1 MTQMIRSFAD
11 TDTQAV
17 FNGLRPRRV
26 PADILRRAQRKLVQL
41 HTVTRLE
48 DLRVPPGNRLEALG
62 GDRAGRYSIR
72 VNQQWRIT
80 FCWEGADAHETLIE
94 DYHRG

>member
-1 MTQMIRSFAD
+1 MIRTFAD
-11 TDTQAV
+11 EDTEAV
-17 FNGLRPRRV
+17 LDGLRPRRI

-48 DLRVPPGNRLEALG
+48 DLRVPPGNRLEALV
-62 GDRAGRYSIR
+62 GDQAGRHSIR

-80 FCWEGADAHETLIE
+80 FRWDGGDAYDVMIE
-94 DYHRG
+94 DYH